1 MSSGGNNGICYR
13 LRSNWKVLVLG
24 QILSLLLACA
34 GAAQA
39 TLYLN
44 CGLSAPTFTMS
55 LVYLGLTLTHL
66 PILFWRRYFGEK
78 QQQRRGGGGQER
90 IPTHDIDN
98 DGVIADDE
106 DNNNEEAEHND
117 DDGTNIDN
125 NVNNLPFLNRS
136 FLWYLLLAFFD
147 VEANAI
153 TMLAFRYTTLT
164 SVTLFDALAIPASM
178 IISKCSF
185 QCRRYR
191 TLHYFGVAICM
202 MGIVFNVLQDYESDT
217 TSKQQ
222 YFPHK
227 IKGDICAIIGGLLY
241 GLNDVLTE
249 VTVTS
254 GDTTEYL
261 GMIGLFG
268 FCISFVQSLVLEQD
282 DIRKFFGNKEND
294 DKDDTDIDMCSLP
307 IGFILLFS
315 FVGVTMLGYIGAS
328 RFLII
333 SEAAFFNLSLL
344 TGDLWSVVF
353 SVVAERIVPQPL
365 FFAALAS
372 VLSGVVL
379 YEMAPSPAPEK
390 EIKYEE
396 DKNYTDNDGII
407 MLSQLENNNST
418 SN

>member
-1 MSSGGNNGICYR
+1 MYRFFLSYNN
-13 LRSNWKVLVLG
+13 
-24 QILSLLLACA
+24 ILKL
-34 GAAQA
+34 
-39 TLYLN
+39 
-44 CGLSAPTFTMS
+44 
-55 LVYLGLTLTHL
+55 H
-66 PILFWRRYFGEK
+66 
-78 QQQRRGGGGQER
+78 
-90 IPTHDIDN
+90 H
-98 DGVIADDE
+98 
-106 DNNNEEAEHND
+106 
-117 DDGTNIDN
+117 
-125 NVNNLPFLNRS
+125 
-136 FLWYLLLAFFD
+136 
-147 VEANAI
+147 
-153 TMLAFRYTTLT
+153 
-164 SVTLFDALAIPASM
+164 
-178 IISKCSF
+178 IS
-185 QCRRYR
+185 
-191 TLHYFGVAICM
+191 
-202 MGIVFNVLQDYESDT
+202 
-217 TSKQQ
+217 
-222 YFPHK
+222 
-227 IKGDICAIIGGLLY
+227 
-241 GLNDVLTE
+241 VLTE

-294 DKDDTDIDMCSLP
+294 DDEDDTDIDIGSSATMCSLP

-315 FVGVTMLGYIGAS
+315 FVGVTMLSYIGAS

-390 EIKYEE
+390 GIKYEE

-407 MLSQLENNNST
+407 MLSQVENDDST
-418 SN
+418 SNSSLPSGG

>member
-1 MSSGGNNGICYR
+1 MTIGSSSSSTSTSNVNVSGKYINNNNSTNGTIIVSPSLLSPPTADGDDDDEEEESTTSLPSQSSLMMSSGGNSGICYR

-66 PILFWRRYFGEK
+66 PILFWRRFFGEK
-78 QQQRRGGGGQER
+78 QQQQQQQRRGGGGQER
-90 IPTHDIDN
+90 IPTHDDN
-98 DGVIADDE
+98 DGIIIADDE
-106 DNNNEEAEHND
+106 DNNNEEAEQND

-178 IISKCSF
+178 IISKCIF

-217 TSKQQ
+217 TSSNSSGSDSINFTDDNEETVSITTEQQ
-222 YFPHK
+222 YYPHK

-241 GLNDVLTE
+241 GLNDGKLK
-249 VTVTS
+249 S
-254 GDTTEYL
+254 YL
-261 GMIGLFG
+261 L
-268 FCISFVQSLVLEQD
+268 
-282 DIRKFFGNKEND
+282 K
-294 DKDDTDIDMCSLP
+294 
-307 IGFILLFS
+307 
-315 FVGVTMLGYIGAS
+315 
-328 RFLII
+328 
-333 SEAAFFNLSLL
+333 
-344 TGDLWSVVF
+344 
-353 SVVAERIVPQPL
+353 
-365 FFAALAS
+365 
-372 VLSGVVL
+372 
-379 YEMAPSPAPEK
+379 
-390 EIKYEE
+390 
-396 DKNYTDNDGII
+396 
-407 MLSQLENNNST
+407 
-418 SN
+418 

>member
-1 MSSGGNNGICYR
+1 MTIGSSSSTSTSNVNVSGKYINNNNSINGTIIVSPSLPSPPTADGDDDEEEEESTTSLPSQSSLMMSSGGNSGICYR

-66 PILFWRRYFGEK
+66 PILFWRRFFGEK
-78 QQQRRGGGGQER
+78 QQQQQQQRRGGGGQER
-90 IPTHDIDN
+90 IPTHD
-98 DGVIADDE
+98 
-106 DNNNEEAEHND
+106 NEEAEQND

-178 IISKCSF
+178 IISKCIF

-217 TSKQQ
+217 TSSNSSGSDSINFTDDNEETVSITTEQQ
-222 YFPHK
+222 YYPHK

-241 GLNDVLTE
+241 GLNDGKLK
-249 VTVTS
+249 S
-254 GDTTEYL
+254 YL
-261 GMIGLFG
+261 L
-268 FCISFVQSLVLEQD
+268 
-282 DIRKFFGNKEND
+282 K
-294 DKDDTDIDMCSLP
+294 
-307 IGFILLFS
+307 
-315 FVGVTMLGYIGAS
+315 
-328 RFLII
+328 
-333 SEAAFFNLSLL
+333 
-344 TGDLWSVVF
+344 
-353 SVVAERIVPQPL
+353 
-365 FFAALAS
+365 
-372 VLSGVVL
+372 
-379 YEMAPSPAPEK
+379 
-390 EIKYEE
+390 
-396 DKNYTDNDGII
+396 
-407 MLSQLENNNST
+407 
-418 SN
+418 